1 MDYNIILR
9 VVFVSLVLLVSIQQ
23 QQTGVVVPLLI
34 LVSAQQQRE
43 EKKFT
48 NQLEFRSKMLNN
60 KKAVKNNA
68 RK

>member
-1 MDYNIILR
+1 MILR
-9 VVFVSLVLLVSIQQ
+9 VVFVSLVLLVSIQQQQ